1 MNEEKGRHLSE
12 YESRGLR
19 KRHQNLP
26 STEFQR
32 DYDSYTIKE
41 EFSLSDYIDILRR
54 RKWIVISC
62 FVLSVVTALLVSH
75 IITPMYRAEITIEI
89 SPEKTPKITSFE
101 EVVELDSSQAEYYET
116 QYLLLKSK
124 SLANELVVKLDLLNN
139 SEFVG
144 TDDDKTGVSNIL
156 DILSGIFSS
165 PLGSGDTESEVEER
179 TKNQIVI
186 DKFIHRIDIEPDRKS
201 RLVKVGF
208 LSKDPEFATKTAN
221 MLGDHYIEW
230 TLNRKLNATKS
241 SRNYLEKQL
250 SLVKAKLEK
259 AEEHLNHFAKNSDI
273 ISMEE
278 NLNLTYL
285 QLSELNLALT
295 EAENERLAKQA
306 HYEEVQNGN
315 YKFLP
320 QIMNDPSIQ
329 MLDEEYTKAK
339 SEYDNLAVIYGPNY
353 PDLKQLGAKVSR
365 IQNEIQ
371 KRVDSIAQSIK
382 KDYLSTQRKEN
393 IIRKRN
399 EEQKNLASEFNEK
412 AIQYKILVREVETNE
427 SIYENLLQRLKETEV
442 ISANK
447 TSNIQVV
454 DYATVPFKPHSP
466 NILLNLILA
475 AFIGLTGGVAL
486 SFVTEHFDNTIK
498 DEEDLKNHFSIPIL
512 GVVPLVDHD
521 INIPIEKVTHEKP
534 LSILSE
540 SFRVLR
546 TSVLFSSPDS
556 QPKSIL
562 VTSTQPLEGKT
573 TCSSNLA
580 ISFTQSNMNV
590 VLIDADMRRPRMG
603 KVYKQRSGNGNGL
616 STYLIRKHSLE
627 EIIENTEIDGLQIIH
642 SGSIPPNPSELLG
655 SERMKELIQSL
666 SEKFDI
672 VLIDAPP
679 ALGFAD
685 SLLISRSVDG
695 VILVTSPGITQRKSL
710 QISIDDIRRV
720 QGKILGAIVNR
731 VQSHT
736 DKYRYNYYYGE
747 NNEKTLKIQKPGFG
761 SHNS

>member
-1 MNEEKGRHLSE
+1 MDKEKGRHLSK

-19 KRHQNLP
+19 KRHENLP

-32 DYDSYTIKE
+32 DYDSFIIE
-41 EFSLSDYIDILRR
+41 DELSLSDYIDVLRR

-62 FVLSVVTALLVSH
+62 FVLSVVTALLVSY

-89 SPEKTPKITSFE
+89 SPENPKITSFD
-101 EVVELDSSQAEYYET
+101 EVVELDAPQAEYYET
-116 QYLLLKSK
+116 QYKLIKSK
-124 SLANELVVKLDLLNN
+124 SLAKEVADKLDLSNN
-139 SEFVG
+139 PEFAE
-144 TDDDKTGVSNIL
+144 TENDKTGFSYIFSQL
-156 DILSGIFSS
+156 GGILSSS
-165 PLGSGDTESEVEER
+165 DESSAAESKVKER
-179 TKNQIVI
+179 TKKQKMI
-186 DKFIHRIDIEPDRKS
+186 DKFIDRIDIDPDRKS
-201 RLVKVGF
+201 RLAKVSF
-208 LSKDPEFATKTAN
+208 LSKDPEFAAKTAN

-230 TLNRKLNATKS
+230 RLNRKLDATKS
-241 SRNYLEKQL
+241 ARKFLEKQL
-250 SLVKAKLEK
+250 AQVKAYLEK
-259 AEEHLNHFAKNSDI
+259 AEADLNQFAKNSDI
-273 ISMEE
+273 VSMDE
-278 NLNLTYL
+278 NLNLIYL
-285 QLSELNLALT
+285 QLSELNVALSK
-295 EAENERLAKQA
+295 AENERLEKQA
-306 HYEEVQNGN
+306 HYEKVQKGD

-320 QIMNDPSIQ
+320 QIMKDPSIQ
-329 MLDEEYTKAK
+329 ALDEEYTKAK

-365 IQNEIQ
+365 IQSDIQ
-371 KRVDSIAQSIK
+371 KRIDAIATSIENDFETSQK
-382 KDYLSTQRKEN
+382 TEN
-393 IIRKRN
+393 IMRQRN
-399 EEQKNLASEFNEK
+399 KEQKNRASELNDK
-412 AIQYKILVREVETNE
+412 AIQYKILAREVETNK
-427 SIYENLLQRLKETEV
+427 SIYENLLQRFKETEV
-442 ISANK
+442 TSAIK

-454 DYATVPFKPHSP
+454 DYAAVPFKPHSP

-475 AFIGLTGGVAL
+475 AFVGLTGGVAL

-512 GVVPLVDHD
+512 GVVPLIAHD
-521 INIPIEKVTHEKP
+521 VNISIEKVTHEKP

-580 ISFTQSNMNV
+580 ISFTQSKMKV

-603 KVYKQRSGNGNGL
+603 KVFKQKSSNGNGL
-616 STYLIRKHSLE
+616 SAYLIGKHSLE
-627 EIIENTEIDGLQIIH
+627 ETIENTEIDGLQIIH
-642 SGSIPPNPSELLG
+642 SGPIPPNPSELLG

-695 VILVTSPGITQRKSL
+695 VIMVTSPGITQRKSL

-731 VQSHT
+731 IQSHT

>member
-1 MNEEKGRHLSE
+1 VDKEKGSHLSE
-12 YESRGLR
+12 YGSRELQERRG
-19 KRHQNLP
+19 NLP

-32 DYDSYTIKE
+32 GYDSYIIEE
-41 EFSLSDYIDILRR
+41 EFSLSGYIDVLRR
-54 RKWIVISC
+54 RKWVLISC
-62 FVLSVVTALLVSH
+62 FVLSVVTALLVSY

-89 SPEKTPKITSFE
+89 SPENPKITSFE
-101 EVVELDSSQAEYYET
+101 EVVELDAPQAEYYET
-116 QYLLLKSK
+116 QYKLIKSK
-124 SLANELVVKLDLLNN
+124 SLAKEVAAKLDLPNN
-139 SEFVG
+139 PEFVE
-144 TDDDKTGVSNIL
+144 TDNDKAGFSH
-156 DILSGIFSS
+156 ILSLLGGIFSS
-165 PLGSGDTESEVEER
+165 PDESGAAESEVKER
-179 TKNQIVI
+179 TKKQMMI
-186 DKFIHRIDIEPDRKS
+186 DKFIDRINIEPDRKS
-201 RLVKVGF
+201 RLAKVSF
-208 LSKDPEFATKTAN
+208 LSRDPEFAAKTAN
-221 MLGDHYIEW
+221 MLGDHYIDW
-230 TLNRKLNATKS
+230 RLNRKLDATKS
-241 SRNYLEKQL
+241 ARKFLEKQL
-250 SLVKAKLEK
+250 AQVKAHLEK
-259 AEEHLNHFAKNSDI
+259 AEADLNQFAKNSDI

-278 NLNLTYL
+278 NLNLTFL
-285 QLSELNLALT
+285 QLSELNIALS
-295 EAENERLAKQA
+295 EAENKRLEKQSD
-306 HYEEVQNGN
+306 YEEVQKGE

-320 QIMNDPSIQ
+320 KIVNDPSIQ
-329 MLDEEYTKAK
+329 VLDEEYTKAK

-365 IQNEIQ
+365 IQSDIQ
-371 KRVDSIAQSIK
+371 KRVDGIAQSIE
-382 KDYLSTQRKEN
+382 KDYLSTQRTED
-393 IIRKRN
+393 IMRQRN
-399 EEQKNLASEFNEK
+399 EEQKNRASELNDK
-412 AIQYKILVREVETNE
+412 AIQYKILAREVDTNK

-442 ISANK
+442 TSAIK

-454 DYATVPFKPHSP
+454 DYAAVPFKPHSP

-475 AFIGLTGGVAL
+475 AFVGLAGGVAL

-512 GVVPLVDHD
+512 GVVPLVAHD
-521 INIPIEKVTHEKP
+521 VNISIEKITHEKP
-534 LSILSE
+534 LSIVSE

-580 ISFTQSNMNV
+580 ISFTQSNMKV

-603 KVYKQRSGNGNGL
+603 KAYEQKSGNGNGL
-616 STYLIRKHSLE
+616 STYLIGKHSLE
-627 EIIENTEIDGLQIIH
+627 EAIENTEIDGLQIIH
-642 SGSIPPNPSELLG
+642 SGPIPPNPSELLG
-655 SERMKELIQSL
+655 SERMKELVHLL

-679 ALGFAD
+679 TLGFAD

-710 QISIDDIRRV
+710 QMSIDDIRRV
-720 QGKILGAIVNR
+720 QGRILGAIVNR

-736 DKYRYNYYYGE
+736 DKYRYNYYYAE